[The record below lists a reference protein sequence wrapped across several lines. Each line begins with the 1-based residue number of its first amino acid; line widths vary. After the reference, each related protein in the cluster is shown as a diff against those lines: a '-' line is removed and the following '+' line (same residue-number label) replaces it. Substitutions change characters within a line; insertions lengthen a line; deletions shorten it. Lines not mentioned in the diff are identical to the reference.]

1 MKSSLSKKLLDKPY
15 LLWAALFIVVP
26 LIMVVYY
33 AFTDKSGAF
42 SLNNMSQISNY
53 FPTILLSVLYGLAV
67 GLAPPGIAPHAV
79 LRRLPERLDDLRR
92 REQLHIRHENKILA

>member
-1 MKSSLSKKLLDKPY
+1 MLHIIGRMKMKSSLSKKLLDKPY

-42 SLNNMSQISNY
+42 
-53 FPTILLSVLYGLAV
+53 
-67 GLAPPGIAPHAV
+67 
-79 LRRLPERLDDLRR
+79 
-92 REQLHIRHENKILA
+92 

>member
-53 FPTILLSVLYGLAV
+53 FPTILLSVL
-67 GLAPPGIAPHAV
+67 
-79 LRRLPERLDDLRR
+79 
-92 REQLHIRHENKILA
+92 